1 MQLRFAPQRKR
12 HKQLVSAEKLFAI
25 IDKDKEYPFE
35 FVCFKITGYRPKGQ
49 TARELVKGSELAE
62 DLPIF
67 IAKLSAQVTPP
78 ASQQQEKVYD
88 IEQLAAALGVS
99 TKTINRWRKRGLLAR
114 KFVFDDGVKRLG
126 FFQSTAD
133 RFIKANPDLTAKA
146 KTFTRLT
153 KKQKQQIIKQACSL
167 TAKSRLS
174 RYQLIEK
181 IAAKTAKAHETI
193 RYTLLNYEKSHPDRH
208 VFKESPL
215 AVDPAHAAEI
225 YKLFKQG
232 SAIKELMER
241 FNHSRSS
248 IYRIID
254 HGRAK
259 ALLAKKIEFI
269 DSPEFLTEDAARKIL
284 ANPLEAVF
292 AKDHLP
298 PRLAPRLLAR
308 RPDSRRETRGQVED
322 KRGVAAGR
330 TAAPLNRER
339 EIELFR
345 RYNYLKYLAS
355 TKTATLMPGRPSG
368 KMLTEVES
376 YLAQAETIKKVI
388 IEANLGL
395 VVSVAKKHTISGA
408 NLPDLISEGNFSLM
422 RAVEKFDYTRG
433 FRFATYAS
441 WAIAKDYA
449 RRIPAEFAQLDKFAE
464 VPIEKVQEDL
474 RTTAAT
480 VVNIERAHRSLIKAI
495 RDNLDERE
503 QYIIL
508 NHFGLIA
515 SKTKKLKKEK
525 KTLQQIGEDLQLSKE
540 RVRQLELVA
549 LQKLKHLLSTEEFE
563 LLTG

>member
-1 MQLRFAPQRKR
+1 MQLRFAPQKKR
-12 HKQLVSAEKLFAI
+12 HKQVVSTEKLFAI

-35 FVCFKITGYRPKGQ
+35 FVCFKITGFRPKDH
-49 TARELVKGSELAE
+49 TAHELVKGSELAE

-67 IAKLSAQVTPP
+67 IAKLSAQVAPP
-78 ASQQQEKVYD
+78 ASQQQENVYD
-88 IEQLAAALGVS
+88 IEQLAATLGVS

-126 FFQSTAD
+126 FLQSTVD

-153 KKQKQQIIKQACSL
+153 KKQKQQIIKQARSL
-167 TAKSRLS
+167 TAKPGLS
-174 RYQLIEK
+174 RYQIIAK
-181 IAAKTAKAHETI
+181 IAAKTGKAHETI

-208 VFKESPL
+208 AFKESPL

-232 SAIKELMER
+232 SAIRELMSR

-259 ALLAKKIEFI
+259 ALLAKKIDFI
-269 DSPEFLTEDAARKIL
+269 DSQEFLSEDAARKIL
-284 ANPLEAVF
+284 ASPLEAVL
-292 AKDHLP
+292 AKD
-298 PRLAPRLLAR
+298 RQA
-308 RPDSRRETRGQVED
+308 
-322 KRGVAAGR
+322 
-330 TAAPLNRER
+330 AAPLVVSLSNPLNRQR

-368 KMLTEVES
+368 KILTEVES
-376 YLAQAETIKKVI
+376 YLAQAETIKKMI

-395 VVSVAKKHTISGA
+395 AVSVAKKHTISGA

-540 RVRQLELVA
+540 RVRQLELLA

>member
-1 MQLRFAPQRKR
+1 M
-12 HKQLVSAEKLFAI
+12 
-25 IDKDKEYPFE
+25 
-35 FVCFKITGYRPKGQ
+35 
-49 TARELVKGSELAE
+49 
-62 DLPIF
+62 
-67 IAKLSAQVTPP
+67 SAQVAPP

-126 FFQSTAD
+126 FFQSTVD

-146 KTFTRLT
+146 STFTRLT
-153 KKQKQQIIKQACSL
+153 KNQKQQIIKQAHSL

-174 RYQLIEK
+174 RYQIIEK

-232 SAIKELMER
+232 STIKELMER

-248 IYRIID
+248 IYRITD

-284 ANPLEAVF
+284 ANPLEAVL
-292 AKDHLP
+292 AKDHL
-298 PRLAPRLLAR
+298 
-308 RPDSRRETRGQVED
+308 
-322 KRGVAAGR
+322 

-368 KMLTEVES
+368 KMLTEVEN
-376 YLAQAETIKKVI
+376 YLAQAETIKKMI

-480 VVNIERAHRSLIKAI
+480 VINIERAHRSLIKAI

-525 KTLQQIGEDLQLSKE
+525 KTLQQIGEDLSLSKE

>member
-1 MQLRFAPQRKR
+1 MWEKCHCPVFGSVTARGELVESAMRKIRNRNLAQLLMQLRFAPQKKR
-12 HKQLVSAEKLFAI
+12 HKQVVSAEKLFAI
-25 IDKDKEYPFE
+25 IDHEKEYPFE
-35 FVCFKITGYRPKGQ
+35 FICFKITGFRPKGH
-49 TARELVKGSELAE
+49 AAHELVKGSELAE

-67 IAKLSAQVTPP
+67 IAKLSAQVAPP
-78 ASQQQEKVYD
+78 ASQQQENVYD
-88 IEQLAAALGVS
+88 IEQLAATLGVS

-126 FFQSTAD
+126 FLQSTVD

-153 KKQKQQIIKQACSL
+153 KKQKQQIIKQARSF
-167 TAKSRLS
+167 TAKPGLS
-174 RYQLIEK
+174 RYQIIAK
-181 IAAKTAKAHETI
+181 IAAKSGKAHETI
-193 RYTLLNYEKSHPDRH
+193 RYTLLNYEKSHPDKH
-208 VFKESPL
+208 AFKESPL

-225 YKLFKQG
+225 YKLFKEG
-232 SAIKELMER
+232 SAIRELMSR
-241 FNHSRSS
+241 FNRSRSS

-259 ALLAKKIEFI
+259 ALLAKKIDFI
-269 DSPEFLTEDAARKIL
+269 DSQEFLSEDAARKIL
-284 ANPLEAVF
+284 AGPLEAVP
-292 AKDHLP
+292 AK
-298 PRLAPRLLAR
+298 
-308 RPDSRRETRGQVED
+308 
-322 KRGVAAGR
+322 
-330 TAAPLNRER
+330 APLNRER

-368 KMLTEVES
+368 KILTEIES
-376 YLAQAETIKKVI
+376 YLAQAETIKKII

-422 RAVEKFDYTRG
+422 RAVEKFDYIRG

-449 RRIPAEFAQLDKFAE
+449 HRIPAEFAQLDKFAE

-525 KTLQQIGEDLQLSKE
+525 KTLQQIGQDLELSKE
-540 RVRQLELVA
+540 RVRQLELLA

>member
-49 TARELVKGSELAE
+49 TARELVKGSELAD

-67 IAKLSAQVTPP
+67 IAKLSAQVAPP

-126 FFQSTAD
+126 FFQSTVD

-174 RYQLIEK
+174 RYQIIEK
-181 IAAKTAKAHETI
+181 IAARTAKAHETI
-193 RYTLLNYEKSHPDRH
+193 RYILLNYEKSHPDRH

-269 DSPEFLTEDAARKIL
+269 DSPEFLSKDTARKIL
-284 ANPLEAVF
+284 ANPLETILP
-292 AKDHLP
+292 KDRLP
-298 PRLAPRLLAR
+298 PRLTPPVVSL
-308 RPDSRRETRGQVED
+308 SN
-322 KRGVAAGR
+322 
-330 TAAPLNRER
+330 PLNRER
-339 EIELFR
+339 ETELFR

-368 KMLTEVES
+368 KILTEVENH
-376 YLAQAETIKKVI
+376 LAQAETIKKMI

-480 VVNIERAHRSLIKAI
+480 VVNIERAHRSLTKAI

-540 RVRQLELVA
+540 RVRQLELIA